1 MHFDFDQDT
10 KINSISCHIF
20 DFDRNKVSYWIHHSS
35 PKIWQPWWSHW
46 ELLILGSLAGKGE
59 LAQIAE
65 VCKATRIL
73 QEQSSAFG
81 RSPLHDR
88 AWCLFPFCIFWD
100 KMFNTQNC
108 LRGSGYR
115 MKTLGSEFPTLP
127 WFFILPIFLF
137 YPYFIL
143 PVSEVASLGLSLP
156 IMASLAPQSPH
167 LRNPRITTGISLPLS
182 Y

>member
-10 KINSISCHIF
+10 KNNSISCHIF

-73 QEQSSAFG
+73 QEQSSMFG

-88 AWCLFPFCIFWD
+88 ASCRLPFCIFWD

-108 LRGSGYR
+108 LRGSGFR
-115 MKTLGSEFPTLP
+115 MKTLGFEFPTLP
-127 WFFILPIFLF
+127 WF
-137 YPYFIL
+137 FIL

-156 IMASLAPQSPH
+156 IMASLAPQSPP
-167 LRNPRITTGISLPLS
+167 LRNPRITTCISLPLS